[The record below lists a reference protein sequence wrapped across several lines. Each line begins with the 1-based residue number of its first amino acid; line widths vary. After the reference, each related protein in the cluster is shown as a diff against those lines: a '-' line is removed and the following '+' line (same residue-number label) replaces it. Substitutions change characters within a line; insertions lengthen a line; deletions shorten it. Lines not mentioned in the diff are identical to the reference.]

1 MQTDTINICADCIS
15 EATWILLN
23 TIEEIMHKFT
33 DTANADR
40 NTVHTT
46 MNDTLSNTPPREY
59 PVKTY
64 DNLYVQEDFGT
75 LDYPVA
81 VSYLDLSKSYMNR
94 IRWHWHEEMEILIIN
109 NGFAEVVTDDASYP
123 LKPGRIFNTCK

>member
-1 MQTDTINICADCIS
+1 
-15 EATWILLN
+15 
-23 TIEEIMHKFT
+23 MHKFT

-123 LKPGRIFNTCK
+123 LKPG